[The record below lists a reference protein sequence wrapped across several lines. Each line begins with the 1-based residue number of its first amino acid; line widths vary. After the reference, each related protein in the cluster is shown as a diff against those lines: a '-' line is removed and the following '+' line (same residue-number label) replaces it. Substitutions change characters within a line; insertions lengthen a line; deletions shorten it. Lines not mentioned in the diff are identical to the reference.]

1 MNFTEEQWLNFTL
14 ANMHE
19 GAWFN
24 WKEVDDDGNK
34 IPGDQR
40 MTLENTILT
49 DLGIAKGYSIP
60 TQSEIDVKIQEIKDA
75 ETARENKKA
84 SGKQKLKDLGLDD
97 EEIRLLL
104 RG

>member
-1 MNFTEEQWLNFTL
+1 MNFTEEQWLDFTL

-24 WKEVDDDGNK
+24 WKEVDDNGNK
-34 IPGDQR
+34 IPNEQR
-40 MTLENTILT
+40 MTLANTILT

-60 TQSEIDVKIQEIKDA
+60 TQSEIDAKIQEIKDA
-75 ETARENKKA
+75 ETARENKRA

>member
-1 MNFTEEQWLNFTL
+1 MNFTEEQWLDL
-14 ANMHE
+14 ALAHIHE

-24 WKEVDDDGNK
+24 WKEVDDNGNK
-34 IPGDQR
+34 IPNEQR
-40 MTLENTILT
+40 MTLANTILT

-75 ETARENKKA
+75 EQTAINKKL

-97 EEIRLLL
+97 DEIKALI
-104 RG
+104 GV